1 MRRRELA
8 QLDEDNEGQEGHAN
22 ELPWKTDNYS
32 TINRQRQGIS
42 QEKGYV
48 EDTGVG
54 RLSIYNN
61 QIVRTK
67 DIVRTRDDEY
77 PVMGRLRITKQ

>member
-8 QLDEDNEGQEGHAN
+8 QLDEDNEGEEG
-22 ELPWKTDNYS
+22 NYS

-61 QIVRTK
+61 PIVRTK